1 VNKSVIQE
9 YIGPSASANA
19 FAVPATRVDLV
30 QSLLPESGSRSMRI
44 ALLIKSMR
52 RSGGNRVI
60 AGLFD
65 RLRRLD
71 NIEIH
76 VFVVPESSPHLGEVR
91 NLFMAKRKY
100 RAAASVTRPGRAVD
114 PGEYDLLISTSRRTL
129 DFVTDPAHPRHVHL
143 LQAIEAW
150 DTVNS
155 PFFLDYCMERR
166 YPSPEDCIDLIRE
179 IGLPQDVRYLHQIGL
194 VDRIRT
200 VSGYLDS
207 AIRYAGRPSEVV
219 VCEPELFLRGT
230 GGRATRDI
238 DILLFLRGEPY
249 NGDVLSVAITN
260 TFQEPCHMMVVAT
273 RKATPLLKKIRRR
286 DQTSVI
292 FDPLDG
298 ALKEIFAST
307 RFVLHPSLCNG
318 GGFIPIEALSFGCN
332 VVSSRTGWLSTAK
345 STGNLIIVDR
355 HDPSLYRSALEGCLR
370 CEK

>member
-1 VNKSVIQE
+1 
-9 YIGPSASANA
+9 
-19 FAVPATRVDLV
+19 
-30 QSLLPESGSRSMRI
+30 MRI

-249 NGDVLSVAITN
+249 NGDALSVAITD
-260 TFQEPCHMMVVAT
+260 TFQEPCHMMIVAA
-273 RKATPLLKKIRRR
+273 RKAKPFLKEIRRR
-286 DQTSVI
+286 DKISITY
-292 FDPLDG
+292 DPSDS
-298 ALKEIFAST
+298 ALAELYAST
-307 RFVLHPSLCNG
+307 QIVLHPSLCNG
-318 GGFIPIEALSFGCN
+318 GGFIPIEALSFGC
-332 VVSSRTGWLSTAK
+332 VAVSSRTGWLLPAK

-355 HDPSLYRSALEGCLR
+355 HDPNLYRSALEGCLR